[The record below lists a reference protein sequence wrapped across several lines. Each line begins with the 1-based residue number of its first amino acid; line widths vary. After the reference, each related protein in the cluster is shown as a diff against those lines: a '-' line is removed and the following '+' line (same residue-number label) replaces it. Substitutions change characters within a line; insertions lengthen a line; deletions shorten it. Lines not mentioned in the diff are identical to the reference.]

1 MGPIPLDV
9 FEELVAEA
17 LEGLPD
23 QFLARLENVGVI
35 VEVEPGPEQLA
46 EQGLGPD
53 ETLFGLYEGVPLT
66 AREDYGNVLPDKIT
80 IFQRPLE
87 EYCETAEEIVEQ
99 VRVTVAHEVAHFF
112 GIDDE
117 ALHDMGL
124 G

>member
-1 MGPIPLDV
+1 V